1 MGGALG
7 GPTLICM
14 CLVGPLWC
22 FLFRRMERTTFG
34 KQTFTYLATFAIWS
48 KSVPGFGKCKSYNA
62 KHGWGWVV
70 GMDYMDKAL
79 AQKISTKWCVCVYT
93 SVYMIVD
100 VGCQRQTQWSW
111 HIISFVKDSW
121 LDLVNKRTQWSF
133 VSDISFV
140 KDSWLD
146 LVNKRMDR
154 IVMSD
159 INLLRIVGLILWI
172 RGWTQ

>member
-1 MGGALG
+1 
-7 GPTLICM
+7 
-14 CLVGPLWC
+14 
-22 FLFRRMERTTFG
+22 
-34 KQTFTYLATFAIWS
+34 
-48 KSVPGFGKCKSYNA
+48 
-62 KHGWGWVV
+62 
-70 GMDYMDKAL
+70 
-79 AQKISTKWCVCVYT
+79 VCVYT